1 MVNIFRFELAR
12 NLSLALFLLALAVPA
27 RAALVFSDSFD
38 LDEPPGTS
46 ILNYTGFAN
55 WDITAGAIDLIGHG
69 GFGIAC
75 QSIACVDM
83 DGTSGAAG
91 TLATKATF
99 GAGSYTIRF
108 DISGNQRN
116 GNGGTDSLTVTFG
129 DLTESFELAF
139 DDPYTTI
146 VRSATVGVGGSK
158 IVFDHAGSDGSGNDQ
173 LGIIL
178 DNVSLDDSVAI
189 VAPGSAL
196 MFAMALVGVCLRR
209 RRR

>member
-129 DLTESFELAF
+129 DLTIRIRRLSAARPSASAARRLSSITRGRTAAA
-139 DDPYTTI
+139 TI
-146 VRSATVGVGGSK
+146 SSASSWT
-158 IVFDHAGSDGSGNDQ
+158 
-173 LGIIL
+173 
-178 DNVSLDDSVAI
+178 
-189 VAPGSAL
+189 
-196 MFAMALVGVCLRR
+196 MCLWTIP
-209 RRR
+209 